1 MEKKKCSLNEHKEI
15 DSKIICFDCRIFMC
29 NKCES
34 FHSKLFPNHQVYN
47 SDKDINDIFVGFCQE
62 KNHTS
67 KVEFFCKTHNQL
79 CCGVCI
85 AKIKKGEIG
94 KHKDCDVCT
103 IEEIKDVKKNK
114 LEENIKYLNEMSNT
128 IQKRLEE
135 LKSIFNLIDEKKQEI
150 KEKIQN
156 VFTKLRNELNNR
168 EDELLINVDKTF
180 DDAYF
185 DEKII
190 KESERLPE
198 KIKNLL
204 GETENINYY
213 NNEKELSLF
222 INFCIKV
229 ENNIKSINEI
239 NTNIQKCKNSENK
252 KIMFFPKDETGINE
266 LISNIKKFGKL
277 STYDDDIVSSLIIKE
292 NEIELIKGFIG
303 KRPKFKLLYR
313 ASIDGDTK
321 KDFDK
326 KCLNIQPTLAVVQ
339 NTLGNRFGGF
349 TTQNWNY
356 DKDYDKK
363 DPNSFIFS
371 LDNKKKYNLKDNSN
385 RAIHTKCYVI
395 YFGNA
400 DFCLGEHFLANKN
413 SWCNKGARYFKAEWN
428 NISGEEYFIVKEFEL
443 YQVFF

>member
-15 DSKIICFDCRIFMC
+15 DSKIFCFDCRIYMC

-62 KNHTS
+62 KNHPN

-85 AKIKKGEIG
+85 AKIQKGEIG

-114 LEENIKYLNEMSNT
+114 LEENIKYLNEISNN

-135 LKSIFNLIDEKKQEI
+135 LKSIFTSIDEKKQEI

-168 EDELLINVDKTF
+168 EDDLLKNVDKTF
-180 DDAYF
+180 DDTYF

-190 KESERLPE
+190 KEGKNLPE

-204 GETENINYY
+204 EETENINNY
-213 NNEKELSLF
+213 NNEKQLSLF

-229 ENNIKSINEI
+229 ENNIKNINEI
-239 NTNIQKCKNSENK
+239 NTNIQKCQNSEDK
-252 KIMFFPKDETGINE
+252 KIVFSPEDDTGINE

-277 STYDDDIVSSLIIKE
+277 NTYDELKKSLIIKE

-303 KRPKFKLLYR
+303 KKPKFKLLYR

-356 DKDYDKK
+356 DKDSDKK

-371 LDNKKKYNLKDNSN
+371 LDNKEKYNLKDNNN
-385 RAIHTKCYVI
+385 RAIHTKSFVI

-400 DFCLGEHFLANKN
+400 DFFLNEHFLTKKAGWSN
-413 SWCNKGARYFKAEWN
+413 SGTRYFTAKWNDLSAE
-428 NISGEEYFIVKEFEL
+428 ETFTVKEFEM
-443 YQVFF
+443 YQVLF